1 MTDSTEQ
8 TPTRSRRQIWI
19 LIGIFFAPLLLAFLL
34 YYGVSGWRPAGSTNH
49 GELITPPRP
58 LPEVPLTATSGA
70 KLDSSILRGKW
81 TLVYV
86 GDGAC
91 DEQCRQSLTLLRQ
104 TRLALND
111 DLTRVQRL
119 FLVTANCCD
128 HEYLNG
134 QHVGLISAKA
144 DDSAGRQVLNAFPD
158 GARAGQLGRIYI
170 IDPLGNLM
178 MYYAPLEQT
187 AAAKRGLLEDMK
199 KLLKLS
205 HIG

>member
-1 MTDSTEQ
+1 MTDSTEL
-8 TPTRSRRQIWI
+8 TPARPRKQVWI
-19 LIGIFFAPLLLAFLL
+19 LIGVFFAPLLLAFLL
-34 YYGVSGWRPAGSTNH
+34 YYGVSDWRPAGSTNH
-49 GELITPPRP
+49 GELINPPRP
-58 LPEVPLTATSGA
+58 LPEVQLMTPSGA
-70 KLDSSILRGKW
+70 KLDSKMLRGKW

-91 DEQCRQSLTLLRQ
+91 DEQCRESLTLLRQ

-111 DLTRVQRL
+111 DLPRVQRL

-128 HEYLNG
+128 HEYLEA
-134 QHVGLISAKA
+134 QHAGLITAKA
-144 DDSAGRQVLNAFPD
+144 DDLSGRQVLSAFPD
-158 GARAGQLGRIYI
+158 NARVGQLGRIYI

-178 MYYAPLEQT
+178 MYYAPLAQT
-187 AAAKRGLLEDMK
+187 AAAKRGLLDDMK